1 MSSWPILS
9 LVTFL
14 PLVGSA
20 LILVLRGEPAAVAR
34 NARYLA
40 LWTSLITFLLSLALW
55 FGFVALVSWYLARG

>member
-20 LILVLRGEPAAVAR
+20 LIFLLRGEPAAVAR
-34 NARYLA
+34 NA
-40 LWTSLITFLLSLALW
+40 
-55 FGFVALVSWYLARG
+55 